1 MSGAPDVEPAVYAG
15 KLEQIAD
22 EQARAAETERLRD
35 EYERDI
41 DILRLAAELV
51 VDDIVEPEDLRDEL
65 VRRFAAARGKD
76 RTPPRRRHG
85 ISPA

>member
-1 MSGAPDVEPAVYAG
+1 MGAEAAINAVYAN
-15 KLEQIAD
+15 KLDQIED
-22 EQARAAETERLRD
+22 PVARKAEIDKLRK
-35 EYERDI
+35 EYEQDI

-65 VRRFAAARGKD
+65 INRFAAARGKA
-76 RTPPRRRHG
+76 RRRPRRHHG